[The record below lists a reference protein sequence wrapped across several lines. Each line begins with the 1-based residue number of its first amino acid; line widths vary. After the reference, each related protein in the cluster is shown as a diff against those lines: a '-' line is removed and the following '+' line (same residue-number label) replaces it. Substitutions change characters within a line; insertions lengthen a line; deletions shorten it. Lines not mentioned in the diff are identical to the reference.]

1 MFQWGSALKMKY
13 CLILLCIGGI
23 KKKLA
28 TIYKIIQ
35 VQKGKNV
42 SEFTLSRGTLV
53 CKSREMSRGQ
63 RFTEEK

>member
-42 SEFTLSRGTLV
+42 SEFTLS
-53 CKSREMSRGQ
+53 
-63 RFTEEK
+63 